1 MLVSLT
7 LNTDVDDSREAS
19 SNAIGRLAEVV
30 TFTGLL
36 DILQHKSSVNDLDIG
51 LDLGVELSVVL
62 RLVSCNKRV
71 LTIKSIVQ

>member
-19 SNAIGRLAEVV
+19 SDAIGRLAEIV

-36 DILQHKSSVNDLDIG
+36 DILQHKSSVNNLDIG

-62 RLVSCNKRV
+62 RLVSCN
-71 LTIKSIVQ
+71 